1 MALLAALV
9 AGGIGAGLLGVQSLP
24 SAIAEEPA
32 SVSAV
37 LASDVSGLD
46 AEGFDEESEVAPQ
59 VAITEVEAKARLTE
73 VAASRAQRA
82 AKAAAKAEAAAAA
95 AEAARPDTVSP
106 VHGARL
112 SSTFAA
118 RWGRMHWGIDLA
130 APLGTPEYTVEDG
143 IVLRAGPASG
153 YGNVVYVLHESG
165 DVTVYGHM
173 RRILVRPG
181 EVVRAG
187 DQIAE
192 LGNEGHSTGPH
203 LHFEV
208 WKGGLDGHR
217 VDPLG
222 WLHDRGVQV

>member
-1 MALLAALV
+1 MLACR
-9 AGGIGAGLLGVQSLP
+9 
-24 SAIAEEPA
+24 
-32 SVSAV
+32 
-37 LASDVSGLD
+37 
-46 AEGFDEESEVAPQ
+46 
-59 VAITEVEAKARLTE
+59 T
-73 VAASRAQRA
+73 QRA
-82 AKAAAKAEAAAAA
+82 KQAAAKTDAAAVAV
-95 AEAARPDTVSP
+95 RLDTVAP

-112 SSTFAA
+112 TSTFAA

-130 APLGTPEYTVEDG
+130 RPLGTTEYSVEDG
-143 IVLRAGPASG
+143 VELRAGPAGG

-181 EVVRAG
+181 QVVRAG
-187 DQIAE
+187 DEIAE

-208 WKGGLDGHR
+208 WRGGLDGHR

-222 WLHDRGVQV
+222 WLRDRGVSL